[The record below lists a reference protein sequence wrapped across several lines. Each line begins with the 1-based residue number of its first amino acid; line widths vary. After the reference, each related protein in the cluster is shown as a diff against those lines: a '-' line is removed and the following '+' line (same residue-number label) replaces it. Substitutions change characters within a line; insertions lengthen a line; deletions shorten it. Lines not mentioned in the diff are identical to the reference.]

1 MNFLIASP
9 KLFEPNTKTMNKLT
23 HLCLAPEFHLSDQV
37 STKKFNSI
45 YVYFHIIILTWTTI
59 RTICLVHKYIST
71 EGISTTMQCL
81 APLCKPPGPQFPAAQ
96 TCFG

>member
-9 KLFEPNTKTMNKLT
+9 KFYEPKTNNKLT
-23 HLCLAPEFHLSDQV
+23 HLCLAPEFYLCDQV
-37 STKKFNSI
+37 STKKIQYDLSVLSHYCINFDYNKNN
-45 YVYFHIIILTWTTI
+45 
-59 RTICLVHKYIST
+59 LVHKYIST
-71 EGISTTMQCL
+71 EGISTTIQCL